1 VGNPDN
7 TFIVAGSD
15 SQAGRDA
22 LVLEQYS
29 SQGAV
34 VGRLWLDASTGFPLR
49 VQTLG
54 PPPLSGPGAVNRVDQ
69 VVDTEMVVRSV
80 AYDVDFPQELLDP
93 RVPWRGGFA
102 EDYTGRPARA
112 SLPLPGPQAAEGS
125 LVTGAPPEEG
135 DAVPSTGRER
145 RLAQPA
151 PEGYNPSGLALT
163 FQFPASFDTQ
173 SDENLPRVNVF
184 AGSYLIGSTRMGN
197 PWTMICSRSPD
208 GSYLAYV
215 SAPDLTASSQ
225 DSRSLLHW
233 FALGELDRPQN
244 TLPGINVTHFAFSP
258 DSQRLALFG
267 SDGRRSGGRLYV
279 MDLQTG
285 RPARLLDLQDAKS
298 FVWSPDGQFL
308 ALIGRSNDPQFNESV
323 MVVRIAD
330 GKVTYTRSIDFESG
344 NGSSDWP
351 TLDWGVDFPVEM
363 STLKDC
369 AAPPLAADPVE

>member
-1 VGNPDN
+1 
-7 TFIVAGSD
+7 
-15 SQAGRDA
+15 
-22 LVLEQYS
+22 
-29 SQGAV
+29 
-34 VGRLWLDASTGFPLR
+34 LR
-49 VQTLG
+49 
-54 PPPLSGPGAVNRVDQ
+54 
-69 VVDTEMVVRSV
+69 
-80 AYDVDFPQELLDP
+80 
-93 RVPWRGGFA
+93 W
-102 EDYTGRPARA
+102 
-112 SLPLPGPQAAEGS
+112 
-125 LVTGAPPEEG
+125 
-135 DAVPSTGRER
+135 
-145 RLAQPA
+145 
-151 PEGYNPSGLALT
+151 
-163 FQFPASFDTQ
+163 
-173 SDENLPRVNVF
+173 
-184 AGSYLIGSTRMGN
+184 
-197 PWTMICSRSPD
+197 
-208 GSYLAYV
+208 
-215 SAPDLTASSQ
+215 ASS
-225 DSRSLLHW
+225 
-233 FALGELDRPQN
+233 
-244 TLPGINVTHFAFSP
+244 PGINVTHFAFSP